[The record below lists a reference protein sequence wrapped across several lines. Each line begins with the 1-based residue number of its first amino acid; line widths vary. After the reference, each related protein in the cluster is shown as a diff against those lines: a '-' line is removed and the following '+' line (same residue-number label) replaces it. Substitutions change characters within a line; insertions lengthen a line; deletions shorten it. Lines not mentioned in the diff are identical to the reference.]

1 MPLEY
6 LDWIDDAVLR
16 LVSGLAGLVSI
27 AVLADEG
34 IRHILSPASSKLAS
48 WLGMVNLPVAAG
60 PELSLGGLFA
70 VLVILVGGVM
80 VVTVLAAA
88 YVVLNQIVDM

>member
-1 MPLEY
+1 MPLHY
-6 LDWIDDAVLR
+6 VDWIDDAVLR
-16 LVSGLAGLVSI
+16 LVSGLAVLVSI
-27 AVLADEG
+27 GVLADEG
-34 IRHILSPASSKLAS
+34 VRHILSPASSKLAS

-80 VVTVLAAA
+80 VVTVFVAA
-88 YVVLNQIVDM
+88 YALLDQVLDM